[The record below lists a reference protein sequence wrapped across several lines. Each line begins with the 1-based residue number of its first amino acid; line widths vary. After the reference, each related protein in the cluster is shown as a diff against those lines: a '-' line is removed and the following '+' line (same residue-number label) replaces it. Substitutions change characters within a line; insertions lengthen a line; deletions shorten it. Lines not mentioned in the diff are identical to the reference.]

1 MNNKTNKKNI
11 RGNRVKKIKR
21 GIIVGSVLLFGM
33 TIFVNSSLFTGNQ
46 ENVYSQ
52 MKEKYGFNVSQ
63 VVEAHDEETQT
74 ESQEQVVVETT
85 AKNYV
90 VTVDMDLRT
99 PSNAT
104 AEDIEKMLAGTKLAG
119 LGQAF
124 VDAEKTYGVNALY
137 MMGLAAEESGYG
149 TSNYAVKRNNLYG
162 WGAVDSN
169 PDLAKHFET
178 KYSATLFVASKLK
191 QNYLTEGGAYHE
203 GYSARSVDVHYCT
216 DKQHADKIVSC
227 INYLLR
233 NGGF

>member
-1 MNNKTNKKNI
+1 MNKTNKKNI
-11 RGNRVKKIKR
+11 
-21 GIIVGSVLLFGM
+21 
-33 TIFVNSSLFTGNQ
+33 TGNQ

-52 MKEKYGFNVSQ
+52 MKEKYGFNISQ
-63 VVEAHDEETQT
+63 VVETHDEGTQT

-85 AKNYV
+85 AKNYT

-104 AEDIEKMLAGTKLAG
+104 AEDIEKMLTGTKLAG

-137 MMGLAAEESGYG
+137 MMGLAAEESAYG

-216 DKQHADKIVSC
+216 DKKHADKIVSC
-227 INYLLR
+227 IHYLLR
-233 NGGF
+233 NGGFE

>member
-21 GIIVGSVLLFGM
+21 GIIVGSVLLVGM

-216 DKQHADKIVSC
+216 DKKHADKIVSC

>member
-191 QNYLTEGGAYHE
+191 ANYLTEGGAYHE

-216 DKQHADKIVSC
+216 DKKHADKIVSC

>member
-1 MNNKTNKKNI
+1 MNKTNKKNI
-11 RGNRVKKIKR
+11 RGKRLKRMKR
-21 GIIVGSVLLFGM
+21 GIIVGSVLLMGM

-52 MKEKYGFNVSQ
+52 MKEKYGFNISQ
-63 VVEAHDEETQT
+63 VVETHDEGTQT

-137 MMGLAAEESGYG
+137 MMGLAAEESAYG

-191 QNYLTEGGAYHE
+191 ANYLTEGGAYHE

-216 DKQHADKIVSC
+216 DKKHADKIVSC
-227 INYLLR
+227 IHYLLR
-233 NGGF
+233 NGGFE

>member
-1 MNNKTNKKNI
+1 MNKTNKKNI
-11 RGNRVKKIKR
+11 RGKRLKRMKR
-21 GIIVGSVLLFGM
+21 GIIVGSVLLMGM

-52 MKEKYGFNVSQ
+52 MKEKYGFNISQ
-63 VVEAHDEETQT
+63 VVEAHDEGTQT

-85 AKNYV
+85 AKNYT

-137 MMGLAAEESGYG
+137 MMGLAAEESAYG

-216 DKQHADKIVSC
+216 DKKHADKIVSC

>member
-21 GIIVGSVLLFGM
+21 GIIVGSVLLVGM

-191 QNYLTEGGAYHE
+191 ANYLTEGGAYHE

>member
-1 MNNKTNKKNI
+1 MNKTNKKNI
-11 RGNRVKKIKR
+11 RGKRLKRMKR
-21 GIIVGSVLLFGM
+21 GLVFGSVLLVGM

-46 ENVYSQ
+46 DNVYSQ
-52 MKEKYGFNVSQ
+52 MKEKYGFNVSE
-63 VVEAHDEETQT
+63 VVEAHSEETQT

-104 AEDIEKMLAGTKLAG
+104 AEDIEKMLAGTNLAG

-124 VDAEKTYGVNALY
+124 VDAEKTHGVNALY

-178 KYSATLFVASKLK
+178 KYSATMFVASKLK

-203 GYSARSVDVHYCT
+203 GYSARSVDVHYCS
-216 DKQHADKIVSC
+216 DKKHADKIVSC

>member
-1 MNNKTNKKNI
+1 MNRNKNNKKNI
-11 RGNRVKKIKR
+11 RGNGFKRIKR
-21 GIIVGSVLLFGM
+21 GVVFGSLLLFGM
-33 TIFVNSSLFTGNQ
+33 TVFVNSSLFTGNT

-52 MKEKYGFNVSQ
+52 MKNKYGFNAEQ
-63 VVEAHDEETQT
+63 VVIAEETSEET
-74 ESQEQVVVETT
+74 QEQVVVETS
-85 AKNYV
+85 AKNYK
-90 VTVDMDLRT
+90 VTVDMDLRI

-104 AEDIEKMLAGTKLAG
+104 AEDIEKMLSGTALSG

-149 TSNYAVKRNNLYG
+149 TSNYAVNRNNLYG

-169 PDLAKHFET
+169 PDLAKHFDT
-178 KYSATLFVASKLK
+178 KYNATQFVASKLK

-203 GYSARSVDVHYCT
+203 GYTARSIDVHYCT
-216 DKQHADKIVSC
+216 DKKHADKIVDY

>member
-1 MNNKTNKKNI
+1 MNKTNKKNI
-11 RGNRVKKIKR
+11 RGKRLKRMKR
-21 GIIVGSVLLFGM
+21 GIIVGSVLLMGM

-52 MKEKYGFNVSQ
+52 MKEKYGFNISQ
-63 VVEAHDEETQT
+63 VVEAHDEGTQT

-85 AKNYV
+85 AKNYT

-137 MMGLAAEESGYG
+137 MMGLAAEESAYG

>member
-21 GIIVGSVLLFGM
+21 GIIVGSVLLVGM

-149 TSNYAVKRNNLYG
+149 TSNYALKRNNLYG

-191 QNYLTEGGAYHE
+191 ANYLTEGGAYHE

-216 DKQHADKIVSC
+216 DKKHADKIVSC

>member
-1 MNNKTNKKNI
+1 MENKNNKKNI
-11 RGNRVKKIKR
+11 RGKRLKRMKR
-21 GIIVGSVLLFGM
+21 GFVIGSVLLVGM
-33 TIFVNSSLFTGNQ
+33 TVFINSSLFTGNQ

-52 MKEKYGFNVSQ
+52 MKEKYGLNISQ
-63 VVEAHDEETQT
+63 VVEAHSEETQN
-74 ESQEQVVVETT
+74 ENQEQVVVETT

-104 AEDIEKMLAGTKLAG
+104 AEDIEKMLAGTNLAG

-178 KYSATLFVASKLK
+178 KYAATQFVASKLK

-216 DKQHADKIVSC
+216 DKKHADKIVSC

>member
-191 QNYLTEGGAYHE
+191 ANYLTEGGAYHE

>member
-1 MNNKTNKKNI
+1 MENKNNKKNI
-11 RGNRVKKIKR
+11 RGKRLKRMKR
-21 GIIVGSVLLFGM
+21 GIIVGSVLLMGM

-52 MKEKYGFNVSQ
+52 MKEKYGFNISQ

-85 AKNYV
+85 AKNYT

-137 MMGLAAEESGYG
+137 MMGLAAEESAYG

-216 DKQHADKIVSC
+216 DKIVSC

>member
-1 MNNKTNKKNI
+1 MENKNNKKNI
-11 RGNRVKKIKR
+11 RGKRLKRMKR
-21 GIIVGSVLLFGM
+21 GLVFGSVLLVGM

-46 ENVYSQ
+46 DNVYSQ
-52 MKEKYGFNVSQ
+52 MKEKYGFNVSE
-63 VVEAHDEETQT
+63 VVEAHSEETQT

-104 AEDIEKMLAGTKLAG
+104 AEDIEKMLAGTNLAG

-124 VDAEKTYGVNALY
+124 VDAEKTHGVNALY

-178 KYSATLFVASKLK
+178 KYSATMFVASKLK

-203 GYSARSVDVHYCT
+203 GYSARSVDVHYCS
-216 DKQHADKIVSC
+216 DKKHADKIVSC
-227 INYLLR
+227 INYLLK